1 VAFRGDRLLLIQRGK
16 EPRKG
21 EWTLP
26 GGAVELGETVREAAV
41 REFREEIGGEVELG
55 EVVDAVDI
63 VLRDDAGAIKYH
75 YVVVDFRG
83 EWPEGEME
91 LEDEVMAARWV
102 TEGDLD
108 GFKLAPWTRVVVD
121 KAIALRAAAR

>member
-1 VAFRGDRLLLIQRGK
+1 LLLIQRGK

-41 REFREEIGGEVELG
+41 REFREEIGGTVELG

-63 VLRDDAGAIKYH
+63 MLRDETGALKYH

-83 EWPEGEME
+83 EWPDGGWE
-91 LEDEVMAARWV
+91 LQDEVMAARWV
-102 TEGDLD
+102 TPAELD
-108 GFKLAPWTRVVVD
+108 GFHLAPWTRAVVD
-121 KAIALRAAAR
+121 KAISLR